1 MTEETADPR
10 LAHTGREVLGREIID
25 NQVLLADFERFLEI
39 GEQWERDE
47 EADKETG
54 TGICETWELLGF
66 IDRHGRQLLELARQG
81 AAAEEERGS

>member
-1 MTEETADPR
+1 MTEETPDPR
-10 LAHTGREVLGREIID
+10 LVHTGREILGREIID

-81 AAAEEERGS
+81 AVAEEERGS